1 MNTIEDRTDFAAFL
15 RDLLAN
21 LRQEPGRWEN
31 CDLTSYLSAMAA
43 WAEDMDGYYE
53 NRGDPV
59 PKQPSWRTLGE
70 LLLAARVYE

>member
-1 MNTIEDRTDFAAFL
+1 
-15 RDLLAN
+15 
-21 LRQEPGRWEN
+21 
-31 CDLTSYLSAMAA
+31 SYLSAMAA